1 MYVLSIDS
9 RWRSVDD
16 EDPIQTL
23 GPDRPNE
30 PLRISISPWSTPRSS
45 NDLDTLGLEDLVE
58 HGAESLISVVNE
70 ESQWRR
76 PRLSSLGEVS
86 GDLGAPAKIGGLT
99 RAAADDDSTGVDID
113 EEENMKRLQSDRFNG
128 EQIAGHD

>member
-1 MYVLSIDS
+1 MIF
-9 RWRSVDD
+9 
-16 EDPIQTL
+16 
-23 GPDRPNE
+23 
-30 PLRISISPWSTPRSS
+30 
-45 NDLDTLGLEDLVE
+45 DTLGLEDLVE

-76 PRLSSLGEVS
+76 PRLPSLGKVS

-99 RAAADDDSTGVDID
+99 RDAADDDSTGVDVD
-113 EEENMKRLQSDRFNG
+113 EEEDVKRLHPDRFNG